1 MIKAILL
8 LVIILPMLA
17 LILFSKYKRYA
28 FVRDLIGGGTPQ
40 SRKEILQIKME
51 YEKFSSDQLF
61 QLLNTKQL
69 SPKESLIINQ
79 ILKERS

>member
-40 SRKEILQIKME
+40 SRKEILQIKTE

>member
-40 SRKEILQIKME
+40 SRNEILQIKIE

-69 SPKESLIINQ
+69 SPKESLIVNQ
-79 ILKERS
+79 ILKELS

>member
-8 LVIILPMLA
+8 LVIIIPMIT

-40 SRKEILQIKME
+40 SRKEILQIKLE
-51 YEKFSSDQLF
+51 YEKFSSEQLF

-69 SPKESLIINQ
+69 SPKECLIIDQ

>member
-1 MIKAILL
+1 
-8 LVIILPMLA
+8 MLA

-28 FVRDLIGGGTPQ
+28 FVRDLLGAGTTDSQ
-40 SRKEILQIKME
+40 REILQIKLE
-51 YEKFSSDQLF
+51 YEKFSSEQLF

-69 SPKESLIINQ
+69 SPKETLIINQ

>member
-40 SRKEILQIKME
+40 SRNEILQIKIE

-69 SPKESLIINQ
+69 SPKESLIVNQ